1 MSENRDLR
9 SESPLRPERCEKKY
23 VEKNALFWHL
33 RNMMQQD
40 ASISSNADAFG
51 RRPADDWT

>member
-9 SESPLRPERCEKKY
+9 SESPLRPDRCEKKY

-33 RNMMQQD
+33 RNMMQRH
-40 ASISSNADAFG
+40 ASISPNADARG
-51 RRPADDWT
+51 RQSAVQ